1 MQVSALLLLVA
12 LVGLLMVR
20 DFSIWATFTI
30 AGLGMGMILF
40 MAASGMNLVFGLMGV
55 MNFGHG
61 IFMTLGAFVGAL
73 LLYPNLFMAFYEW
86 AWVENKTLYALV
98 DLVAGILALISA
110 GFFADN
116 MALSLLALIVVSI
129 LIVVPVVPFAWI
141 FERLFIRPAGRS
153 VLVQIMLT
161 TVGMMI
167 FSELCTG
174 VIGRAV
180 VMRPP
185 PSFRGSWILGEVA
198 IEKMRV
204 LMIVFGFLVWLLLR
218 WLLYRT
224 RWGILVR
231 ATVENRELVETSGFR
246 TRWLMMATFLLGAW
260 LAGIGGLVWGA
271 YQMSVAV
278 DLGNRLLPLMFM
290 VLVIGGLG
298 SMTGTLLAAMMVG
311 LITNYVAY
319 AYPSLGVFSSVFLMM
334 IVVLWRPDGLFPQGR
349 N

>member
-1 MQVSALLLLVA
+1 MPLLVA
-12 LVGLLMVR
+12 LFGLLIVR
-20 DFSIWATFTI
+20 DFSSWVTFTI

-61 IFMTLGAFVGAL
+61 IFMTLGAFIGAL
-73 LLYPNLFMAFYEW
+73 FLYPNLFMAFYEW
-86 AWVENKTLYALV
+86 AWVENETLYALV

-110 GFFADN
+110 GFFAEN
-116 MALSLLALIVVSI
+116 MVLSLLALFVVSL
-129 LIVVPVVPFAWI
+129 LIAVLTIPFAWV
-141 FERLFIRPAGRS
+141 FERLFIRPAGQS
-153 VLVQIMLT
+153 ILVQIMLT
-161 TVGMMI
+161 AVGMII
-167 FSELCTG
+167 FSEIFTG

-180 VMRPP
+180 ILRPP

-218 WLLYRT
+218 WLLYHT

-231 ATVENRELVETSGFR
+231 ATVENRELVEASGFR

-260 LAGIGGLVWGA
+260 LAGTGGLVWGA

-290 VLVIGGLG
+290 VLIIGGLG
-298 SMTGTLLAAMMVG
+298 SMTGTMIAAVMVG
-311 LITNYVAY
+311 LITNYVSF
-319 AYPSLGVFSSVFLMM
+319 AYPSLGVFSSLFLVMA
-334 IVVLWRPDGLFPQGR
+334 VVLWRPDGLYPSGR